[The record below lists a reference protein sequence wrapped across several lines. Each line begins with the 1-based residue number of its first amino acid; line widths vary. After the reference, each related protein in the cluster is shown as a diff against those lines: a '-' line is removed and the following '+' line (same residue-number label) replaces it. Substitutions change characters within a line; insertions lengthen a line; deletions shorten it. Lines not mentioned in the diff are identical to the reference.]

1 MPLPEAFREGSLF
14 TVTFFYIF
22 AVRNTN
28 TTNNSIMK
36 KNLLMMLAVM
46 FMTVC
51 SAKDPKVLI
60 TYFSAS
66 GTTKSLSQ
74 DLAKATGA
82 DLFEIEGAQPYTAD
96 DVNLGNREARAFKEM
111 ADKTFRPELKESPKN
126 LKSYDV
132 VYIGFP
138 IWGDA
143 APNII
148 YTFIEKN
155 DLKGK
160 TVIIFS
166 TSGSSNLTNS
176 FNKLKEQYPDL
187 TLVEGT
193 TLKRNPTPEARQEV
207 INKLKEAIP
216 AE

>member
-1 MPLPEAFREGSLF
+1 
-14 TVTFFYIF
+14 
-22 AVRNTN
+22 
-28 TTNNSIMK
+28 MK
-36 KNLLMMLAVM
+36 KSLILTLMVM
-46 FMTVC
+46 VMATC
-51 SAKDPKVLI
+51 AAKDPKVLI
-60 TYFSAS
+60 SYFPPT
-66 GTTKSLSQ
+66 GTTKSLAQELGSV
-74 DLAKATGA
+74 TGA

-111 ADKTFRPELKESPKN
+111 ADKSLRPEVKGKPDK

-132 VYIGFP
+132 VFIGFP

-148 YTFIEKN
+148 NTFIEQN

-176 FNKLKEQYPDL
+176 YNKLKEQYPDL
-187 TLVEGT
+187 KMVEGT

-216 AE
+216 AK

>member
-1 MPLPEAFREGSLF
+1 MKRILTLAL
-14 TVTFFYIF
+14 TV
-22 AVRNTN
+22 
-28 TTNNSIMK
+28 
-36 KNLLMMLAVM
+36 MML
-46 FMTVC
+46 TVC

-82 DLFEIEGAQPYTAD
+82 DLFEIEGAQPYTAE

-111 ADKTFRPELKESPKN
+111 ADKSFRPELKESPKN
-126 LKSYDV
+126 LKQYDV

-138 IWGDA
+138 IWGNY

-166 TSGSSNLTNS
+166 TSGSSDLTNS
-176 FNKLKEQYPDL
+176 FNYIKQQYPDL
-187 TLVEGT
+187 NLVEGT
-193 TLKRNPTPEARQEV
+193 TLKRNPTPEARQAV
-207 INKLKEAIP
+207 IDKLKEAATP
-216 AE
+216 VAK

>member
-1 MPLPEAFREGSLF
+1 
-14 TVTFFYIF
+14 
-22 AVRNTN
+22 
-28 TTNNSIMK
+28 MK
-36 KNLLMMLAVM
+36 KSLILAMMALVM
-46 FMTVC
+46 ASC
-51 SAKDPKVLI
+51 SAKDPKVLV

-74 DLAKATGA
+74 DLAAATGA
-82 DLFEIEGAQPYTAD
+82 DLFEIEGAQPYTAE

-111 ADKTFRPELKESPKN
+111 ADKSFRPELKESPKN

-187 TLVEGT
+187 NLVEGT
-193 TLKRNPTPEARQEV
+193 TLKRNPTPEARQNV

-216 AE
+216 AK

>member
-1 MPLPEAFREGSLF
+1 MKKSLF
-14 TVTFFYIF
+14 F
-22 AVRNTN
+22 A
-28 TTNNSIMK
+28 
-36 KNLLMMLAVM
+36 MMAMVVLSCA
-46 FMTVC
+46 
-51 SAKDPKVLI
+51 AKDHKVLV
-60 TYFSAS
+60 TYFSATE
-66 GTTKSLSQ
+66 TTKSLAE
-74 DLAKATGA
+74 DLAKNTDA
-82 DLFEIEGAQPYTAD
+82 DLFRIEGAQPYTAD

-111 ADKTFRPELKESPKN
+111 ADKSFRPEVKENPKN
-126 LKSYDV
+126 LDKYDV

-148 YTFIEKN
+148 NTFIEQN

-176 FNKLKEQYPDL
+176 FKKLKDQYSDL
-187 TLVEGT
+187 KLVEGT
-193 TLKRNPTPEARQEV
+193 TLKRNPTPQDRENV
-207 INKLKEAIP
+207 LKTLKEAIP

>member
-1 MPLPEAFREGSLF
+1 
-14 TVTFFYIF
+14 
-22 AVRNTN
+22 
-28 TTNNSIMK
+28 MK
-36 KNLLMMLAVM
+36 KSLLLLLAVM
-46 FMTVC
+46 FMISC
-51 SAKDPKVLI
+51 SAKDPKVLV

-82 DLFEIEGAQPYTAD
+82 DLFEIEGAQPYTSE

-111 ADKTFRPELKESPKN
+111 ADKSFRPELKENPKN

-138 IWGDA
+138 IWGNA

-155 DLKGK
+155 DLKDK

-166 TSGSSNLTNS
+166 TSGSSDLSNS
-176 FNKLKEQYPDL
+176 FRLLKEQYPDL

-193 TLKRNPTPEARQEV
+193 TLKRNPTPEARQAV
-207 INKLKEAIP
+207 IDKLKEAIP
-216 AE
+216 AK

>member
-1 MPLPEAFREGSLF
+1 
-14 TVTFFYIF
+14 
-22 AVRNTN
+22 
-28 TTNNSIMK
+28 MK
-36 KNLLMMLAVM
+36 KTLLFALTVM
-46 FMTVC
+46 IMTVC
-51 SAKDPKVLI
+51 SSKEPKVLI

-82 DLFEIEGAQPYTAD
+82 DLFEIEGAQPYTAE

-111 ADKTFRPELKESPKN
+111 ADKSFRPEIKGKPDK

-132 VYIGFP
+132 VFIGFP

-148 YTFIEKN
+148 YTFIEQN
-155 DLKGK
+155 ELKDK

-176 FNKLKEQYPDL
+176 YNKLKEQYPDL
-187 TLVEGT
+187 NLVEGT

-216 AE
+216 AK

>member
-1 MPLPEAFREGSLF
+1 
-14 TVTFFYIF
+14 
-22 AVRNTN
+22 
-28 TTNNSIMK
+28 MK
-36 KNLLMMLAVM
+36 KSIILTLAVM

-51 SAKDPKVLI
+51 AAKEPKVLI
-60 TYFSAS
+60 TYFSPT

-74 DLAKATGA
+74 DLAAATGA
-82 DLFEIEGAQPYTAD
+82 TLFEIEGAQPYTND

-111 ADKTFRPELKESPKN
+111 ADKSLRPELKAKPEK

-132 VYIGFP
+132 VFIGFP

-148 YTFIEKN
+148 NTFIEQN
-155 DLKGK
+155 DLKDK

-176 FNKLKEQYPDL
+176 YNKLKQQYPDL
-187 TLVEGT
+187 NMVEGT
-193 TLKRNPTPEARQEV
+193 TLKRNPTPEARQAV
-207 INKLKEAIP
+207 IDQLKEAIP
-216 AE
+216 AK

>member
-1 MPLPEAFREGSLF
+1 MKRILTLAL
-14 TVTFFYIF
+14 TV
-22 AVRNTN
+22 
-28 TTNNSIMK
+28 
-36 KNLLMMLAVM
+36 MML
-46 FMTVC
+46 TVC

-82 DLFEIEGAQPYTAD
+82 DLFEIEGAQPYTAE

-132 VYIGFP
+132 VFIGFP

-176 FNKLKEQYPDL
+176 YNKLKQQYADL
-187 TLVEGT
+187 NLVEGT
-193 TLKRNPTPEARQEV
+193 TLKRNPTQEIRDNV
-207 INKLKEAIP
+207 IKTLKELIP
-216 AE
+216 AK

>member
-1 MPLPEAFREGSLF
+1 
-14 TVTFFYIF
+14 
-22 AVRNTN
+22 
-28 TTNNSIMK
+28 MK
-36 KNLLMMLAVM
+36 KSLLMVLAVM

-51 SAKDPKVLI
+51 AAKEPKVLI
-60 TYFSAS
+60 TYFSPT

-74 DLAKATGA
+74 DLAAATGA
-82 DLFEIEGAQPYTAD
+82 TLFEIEGAQPYTTD

-111 ADKTFRPELKESPKN
+111 ADKSLRPELKAKPDK

-132 VYIGFP
+132 VFIGFP

-148 YTFIEKN
+148 YTFIEQN
-155 DLKGK
+155 DLKDK

-176 FNKLKEQYPDL
+176 YNKLKQQYPDL
-187 TLVEGT
+187 NMVEGT
-193 TLKRNPTPEARQEV
+193 TLKRNPTPEARQAV
-207 INKLKEAIP
+207 IDQLKEAIP
-216 AE
+216 AK